1 MKALSITAR
10 AETWPIAGTFAI
22 ARGSKTTADV
32 VVATASDGTFA
43 GRGECVPYARYGET
57 TRSVIQAIAGIAAR
71 INALPE
77 PPADGIDGPERSAR
91 LALLQALPAG
101 AARNAIDCALWDLE
115 CKRRGAPVW
124 ELAGMPRPK
133 PVVSAFT
140 ISLANAQ
147 EMGDSAA
154 HAGAALLKVKL
165 GGTAQEDIERLQAV
179 RRAAPTAR
187 LIVDAN
193 EGWRM
198 QTLRKVAPA
207 AAELGVELLE
217 QPLPAADDH
226 PLATWQA
233 PVPLGA
239 DESAHGDF
247 GVAARTLA
255 DRVAAEDSAVAMAKG
270 DAQLQSLA
278 ARYAVFNV
286 KLDKAGG
293 LTSAIA
299 LTQAARAHGFAIMA
313 GCMVATSLSMAPALL
328 LAQDAHFVDLDGPLL
343 LARDRPDGLRYAGQS
358 VAFPPA
364 GGWGQP

>member
-10 AETWPIAGTFAI
+10 AEAWPIAGAFAI

-43 GRGECVPYARYGET
+43 GRGECVPYGRYGET
-57 TRSVIQAIAGIAAR
+57 VQGVIQAIAGFAAR
-71 INALPE
+71 IDALPKT
-77 PPADGIDGPERSAR
+77 PPHGIDGPERAAR

-115 CKRRGAPVW
+115 CKRQGAPVW
-124 ELAGMPRPK
+124 ELAGLPPPRP
-133 PVVSAFT
+133 VATAFT
-140 ISLANAQ
+140 ISLANAR
-147 EMGDSAA
+147 EMGDNAA
-154 HAGAALLKVKL
+154 RAGGTLLKVKL
-165 GGTAQEDIERLQAV
+165 GGTAREDIERLQAV
-179 RRAAPTAR
+179 RRAAPAAR

-198 QTLRKVAPA
+198 QTLREVAPA
-207 AAELGVELLE
+207 AAELGVELIE

-226 PLATWQA
+226 PLAAWQP

-247 GVAARTLA
+247 GVAARVLA
-255 DRVAAEDSAVAMAKG
+255 NSAAAGDNTVAPKEG
-270 DAQLQSLA
+270 DARLQSLA
-278 ARYAVFNV
+278 ARYAVLNV

-299 LTQAARAHGFAIMA
+299 LTQAARAHGFAIMV

-328 LAQDAHFVDLDGPLL
+328 LAQDARFVDLDGPLL
-343 LARDRPDGLRYAGQS
+343 LAKDRPDGLRYAGQS